1 MRERVIEAHLRDGV
15 KRLGGIAYKFTSPGN
30 TGVPDRLVLFPGG
43 RLAFVELK
51 APGGRLSR
59 MQERQIERIRGLGFR
74 VSVLSSREEVD
85 LFLSCWKEAMPD
97 DVQTTPVSAVLH

>member
-15 KRLGGIAYKFTSPGN
+15 KRMGGIAYKFTSPGN

-43 RLAFVELK
+43 RLAFAELK

-85 LFLSCWKEAMPD
+85 LFLAAGGD
-97 DVQTTPVSAVLH
+97 AR

>member
-15 KRLGGIAYKFTSPGN
+15 KRMGGIAYKFTSPGN

-85 LFLSCWKEAMPD
+85 LFLAAGGD
-97 DVQTTPVSAVLH
+97 AR

>member
-15 KRLGGIAYKFTSPGN
+15 KRMGGIAYKFTSPGN

-43 RLAFVELK
+43 RLAFAELK

-74 VSVLSSREEVD
+74 VSVLASREEVD
-85 LFLSCWKEAMPD
+85 LFLAAGGD
-97 DVQTTPVSAVLH
+97 AR